1 MNFRYVIKQLGLL
14 LIVISVAIL
23 SVAIWS
29 LCEGYFD
36 KISEQSDA
44 GLALLATVA
53 GSVTL
58 GAIFYLYGKK
68 CEDYLGKKEAL
79 LLVAMSWVFGA
90 LICAMPYYIWA
101 NINQIFVDTQGT
113 IPHPYTR
120 LIPCYFESMSGL
132 TTTGATVLSEITTLP
147 RGILMWRSTTHW
159 LGGLGIV
166 VLFVAVLP
174 SLGVG
179 GKKLFQI
186 EAPGPS
192 QPGVRPRIR
201 ETARI
206 LWMIYVGM
214 TITMAC
220 LLWYAGMTWFDAIN
234 HTFATLA
241 TGGFSTQNASA
252 GYYASPTILIILICF
267 MVMAG
272 MNFGLFYHLIKRKFK
287 AFFRDPELRLYLGIL
302 VFGSLFIS
310 YNIYNSPLVLTTGQ
324 TIENPDVLT
333 SSLHAAFQ
341 VVSIQTTTGFCTV
354 DYENWDFTS
363 KMWLIMIMFIG
374 GSAGSTGGGI
384 KVIRIL
390 ILVKVL
396 LAEIERV
403 FRPNVVRTIK
413 VGKAVIDSSM
423 KLSTLVYTFN
433 ILILFVIGAVLIM
446 MAETQA
452 GVKIDFITAAT
463 ASAATLNNI
472 GPGLHQ
478 VGATA
483 NYGWFS
489 DLSLVI
495 MSLLMAL
502 GRLEIYALL
511 VLFSP
516 HFWKSE

>member
-1 MNFRYVIKQLGLL
+1 M
-14 LIVISVAIL
+14 IVISEAVL
-23 SVAIWS
+23 LVAIWS
-29 LCEGYFD
+29 LIEGFYYNMPD
-36 KISEQSDA
+36 QSEA
-44 GLALLATVA
+44 GLALVATVA
-53 GSVTL
+53 ASVSL
-58 GAIFYLYGKK
+58 GTIFFFYGKN
-68 CEDYLGKKEAL
+68 CDDYLGKKEAL

-101 NINQIFVDTQGT
+101 NVYNIVTDVTTNT
-113 IPHPYTR
+113 PHPYSR
-120 LIPCYFESMSGL
+120 IIPAYFESMSGL
-132 TTTGATVLSEITTLP
+132 TTTGATVLSKITSLP

-206 LWMIYVGM
+206 LWMIYMGM
-214 TITMAC
+214 TIVMAG
-220 LLWYAGMTWFDAIN
+220 LLWYFGMTPFDAIN

-252 GYYASPTILIILICF
+252 GYYTSPSILIILICF

-272 MNFGLFYHLIKRKFK
+272 MNFGLFYHLIKRKF
-287 AFFRDPELRLYLGIL
+287 FVFWSDPELRLYLGIL
-302 VFGSLFIS
+302 LAGTIFVSL
-310 YNIYNSPLVLTTGQ
+310 NIYNQPLT
-324 TIENPDVLT
+324 LT
-333 SSLHAAFQ
+333 SGETLEDPTPFTSTLHAAFQ
-341 VVSIQTTTGFCTV
+341 VISIQTTTGFCTV
-354 DYENWDFTS
+354 DYENWDFLS
-363 KMWLIMIMFIG
+363 KMWLVIIMFVG

-423 KLSTLVYTFN
+423 KLSTLVYTLN
-433 ILILFVIGAVLIM
+433 ILILFTVGAVLIM
-446 MAETQA
+446 IAERN
-452 GVKIDFITAAT
+452 GGINGNGIDFVTAAT

-483 NYGWFS
+483 NYGWFT
-489 DLSLVI
+489 DFSLAV